1 MYIKTEIDFDYLK
14 DICWSGA
21 VETLQIIEQNNKQDS
36 LIQLLEEIFIGQ
48 IPDITDINDFL
59 WFDTET
65 IFECLNISENEE

>member
-21 VETLQIIEQNNKQDS
+21 VETLQIIEQNNKQDF
-36 LIQLLEEIFIGQ
+36 LIQLLEEIFIEQ

-65 IFECLNISENEE
+65 IFEYLNISENEE